1 MKALT
6 IYQPWASLVMIGAK
20 PHEFRGW
27 PLTEIQPFDSPIPRR
42 GMQGFW
48 EW

>member
-20 PHEFRGW
+20 PYEFRRW
-27 PLTEIQPFDSPIPRR
+27 AREVAKR
-42 GMQGFW
+42 GYCGAFGNP
-48 EW
+48 EAS